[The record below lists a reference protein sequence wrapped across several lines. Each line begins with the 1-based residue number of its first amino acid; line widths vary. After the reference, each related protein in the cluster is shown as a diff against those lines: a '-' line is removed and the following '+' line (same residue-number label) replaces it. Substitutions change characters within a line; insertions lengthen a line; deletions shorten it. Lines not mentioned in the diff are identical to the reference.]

1 MISLSRR
8 LRDLELAKPQHD
20 VERCMADLRF
30 VLHLP
35 LPSSTPQSMIKI
47 GMRKLLAIRDCT
59 DDDRDKLTL
68 EFRTWSD
75 GIHLKFGDEIGK
87 S

>member
-20 VERCMADLRF
+20 VEKCMADLRA

-35 LPSSTPQSMIKI
+35 LPDRTPKSVINLGLK
-47 GMRKLLAIRDCT
+47 KLLELRDSSA
-59 DDDRDKLTL
+59 DKRDELTV
-68 EFRTWSD
+68 EFRKWSD
-75 GIHLKFGDEIGK
+75 EIHLKFGDEIGK